1 VKYNRVLNRPMF
13 NAHNSAYGR
22 GITSNLVSE
31 EQRMRYNTG
40 GRVGLAKGEGFFNFA
55 PSNVEDI
62 RRIPG
67 TGEIDYGFYEKEGL
81 KVPTTWG
88 EAAARTPASDYFSP
102 SGTGYLNPGSW
113 AYKLMGGKDP
123 LKAFYGRE
131 EEEKLKFEKDRRA
144 REIKERAEGAGFG
157 LTPQK
162 EDIDITETEIK
173 VGGKGDKVDLKSD
186 TLDWT
191 PQEKKEKIGQIQL
204 KLAQRL
210 VGGARDKWGSKAQ
223 MKNIGDAFG
232 DVAAIGDKTALR
244 KDERKYKAMGKAYK
258 DIARDKLTSAK
269 EFGNQI
275 AGGATESQALKVST
289 NGKLRSVQVP
299 RDEKQRKKVFETIA
313 IGDVYFDEAIGSFA
327 VRGHEDAQGNAIPV
341 PREEL
346 VEVKKLIL
354 KKGA

>member
-1 VKYNRVLNRPMF
+1 MSKVLNRPMF
-13 NAHNSAYGR
+13 NTQNSAYGR
-22 GITSNLVSE
+22 GITSNLVTE
-31 EQRMRYNTG
+31 EQRVKYNTG
-40 GRVGLAKGEGFFNFA
+40 GRVGLAKGVGFFNFA
-55 PSNVEDI
+55 PSDVENI
-62 RRIPG
+62 RRVPG
-67 TGEIDYGFYEKEGL
+67 TEEIDYDFYEKEGL

-123 LKAFYGRE
+123 LKTFYGRE
-131 EEEKLKFEKDRRA
+131 EEEKLQFEKDRRA

-162 EDIDITETEIK
+162 EDIDITETDIK
-173 VGGKGDKVDLKSD
+173 VGGKGDGVDLKSD

-191 PQEKKEKIGQIQL
+191 DQERKEKMGQIQL

-232 DVAAIGDKTALR
+232 DIAAIGDKTELR
-244 KDERKYKAMGKAYK
+244 KDDRKYKAMAKAYK
-258 DIARDKLTSAK
+258 AIDRDKLASAK
-269 EFGNQI
+269 EYGNQI
-275 AGGATESQALKVST
+275 AGGANESQALKVST

-299 RDEKQRKKVFETIA
+299 RDEKQRKKIFETIA
-313 IGDVYFDEAIGSFA
+313 IGDIYFDEAIGSFA
-327 VRGHEDAQGNAIPV
+327 VRGHEDAQKRAIPV
-341 PREEL
+341 PIENL